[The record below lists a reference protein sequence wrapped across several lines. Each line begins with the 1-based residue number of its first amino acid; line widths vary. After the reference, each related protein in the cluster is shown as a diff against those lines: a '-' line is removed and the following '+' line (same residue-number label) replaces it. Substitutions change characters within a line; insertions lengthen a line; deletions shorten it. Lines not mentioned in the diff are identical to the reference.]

1 MAEASRGVRERPTSP
16 HTTIW
21 RWHLTMATSILHRFT
36 GIALYG
42 AALIAAAWAIS
53 LASGPDAYATYKA
66 VMGSLLGKVVLFGL
80 TLSAF
85 YHLGNGVR
93 HLTWDAGFGL
103 DVKSANASGV
113 AVFAFTVAAT
123 IAVWVIAGMTGA
135 L

>member
-1 MAEASRGVRERPTSP
+1 
-16 HTTIW
+16 
-21 RWHLTMATSILHRFT
+21 MATSILHRFT

>member
-1 MAEASRGVRERPTSP
+1 MAEASRVVRERPTSP

-42 AALIAAAWAIS
+42 GALIAAAWAIS
-53 LASGPDAYATYKA
+53 LAGGPDTYETYKA
-66 VMGSLLGKVVLFGL
+66 VMGSILGKAVLFAL
-80 TLSAF
+80 TLAAF

-93 HLTWDAGFGL
+93 HLTWDLGFGL

-113 AVFAFTVAAT
+113 GVIAFAVAAT
-123 IAVWVIAGMTGA
+123 LAVWVIAGMTGA